1 MSPHFF
7 NNSMF
12 VLFIPSKCFKL
23 NNFPQQHNN
32 KTNKNQRSRK
42 LRNHK
47 SNECRAWELETK
59 LQKAE
64 EEDVADDKE
73 KYTAKSMSVVRLM
86 YVINSFHLLGICST
100 KAWHG
105 RLKLSRNLAQI
116 TPYLGWWSVRF
127 TIHPT
132 VLASLHRSEKT
143 YEQWFFNGVAQKHTL
158 DFGLPSNFR
167 VLALVGSQSNVWNA
181 YSWCKQT
188 IWFESSMWNSHQAK
202 SGQLK
207 CWRQFSA
214 KIRCKHWNLLY
225 VRACIQSVVLVP
237 ILR

>member
-23 NNFPQQHNN
+23 DNFPQQHNN

-47 SNECRAWELETK
+47 SNECRAWDE
-59 LQKAE
+59 A
-64 EEDVADDKE
+64 
-73 KYTAKSMSVVRLM
+73 AKSRRRRRCWWQREIHRQVNVGSALDVCHKF
-86 YVINSFHLLGICST
+86 ISF
-100 KAWHG
+100 AWY
-105 RLKLSRNLAQI
+105 LFNKSMTWSAEIKQKYIAQI

-143 YEQWFFNGVAQKHTL
+143 YEQWFFNGVAQKTYTG
-158 DFGLPSNFR
+158 FWTP
-167 VLALVGSQSNVWNA
+167 V
-181 YSWCKQT
+181 
-188 IWFESSMWNSHQAK
+188 
-202 SGQLK
+202 
-207 CWRQFSA
+207 QF
-214 KIRCKHWNLLY
+214 
-225 VRACIQSVVLVP
+225 
-237 ILR
+237 